1 VAQIAIVMRDN
12 KLVAS
17 DTGEW
22 EFIDSGGEA
31 EVYRVKIGGRSYI
44 AKVFSEEYTRL
55 AKPLERV
62 SEIMRRL
69 IRARHRCKRPLSLF
83 VRGLPAGFASH
94 GGRAVLVFNDVEE
107 FRTIADILSST
118 ESIVDYLT
126 LNTPRERRRY
136 AWDLAEGIACLEY
149 IDVLHVDLTTMNAAY
164 GVYEGV
170 RGVFLFDIEAAAVIA
185 HPDYPL
191 VVLPARDANYMPVEV
206 LPDLGIDARP
216 PQVDDLPLVLDPAGL
231 SPEVASW
238 ASWAMSWYGLQLVA
252 YTYAGTSL
260 FQGLKKLDAS
270 QWRGVVE
277 AEREYGYPG
286 GWPPRSMLDMGL
298 LDTDEY
304 KVLRDMWG
312 DLGEKFVAL
321 VYQLFVVDIA
331 EKRRAPTATISSLI

>member
-1 VAQIAIVMRDN
+1 
-12 KLVAS
+12 
-17 DTGEW
+17 
-22 EFIDSGGEA
+22 
-31 EVYRVKIGGRSYI
+31 
-44 AKVFSEEYTRL
+44 
-55 AKPLERV
+55 
-62 SEIMRRL
+62 MRRL